1 MISLKRKECTIPA
14 CGTRIHFIMERNRE
28 VRSLAHPSD
37 SVELTYRTDVKQYT
51 SGHLNHNKLYKP
63 SEKIKQGRWYSA
75 RKQTS
80 FVTERNQFL
89 VEHERTRKMKN
100 CSGNFCSSIPLL
112 PAQAESSFPNDRHPQ
127 SPVISIGASVD
138 ANSNAPEILKLKAL
152 KKKAEEGTDRFHMR
166 LKSEELDMSEIMVL
180 KNKPVKNSRQC
191 AVELAKE
198 EYQFIPSYLAGV
210 TKTDQFNKFLQ
221 FQKEFIAKHEL
232 LQNDLTGKKVS
243 EQHER
248 KLAKELQ
255 KICGYDPLN
264 FKRLQ
269 VVEEVFED
277 ICNSSLI
284 FGDILK
290 EIKSE
295 YELYIMMLLD
305 SLPMAQYKALK
316 AQVKGMETMSSKAS
330 EIQSVR
336 KYLKALMKKVS
347 TALERSKELK
357 DELKIALQTSQTS
370 EDKTETCRQQDTKG
384 AQKPLSVSE
393 QHESMRCKILSKW
406 EEMKIL
412 ETKKKETMVYA
423 GITDNMENTLKE
435 IEAETM
441 KINVSNMF
449 LQGQIKEVEGHITG
463 ILGKLRI
470 TQENQRKIWELI
482 EKVLLRED
490 EDKSF

>member
-1 MISLKRKECTIPA
+1 
-14 CGTRIHFIMERNRE
+14 MERNRE

-37 SVELTYRTDVKQYT
+37 SVELTYRTNVKQYT

-138 ANSNAPEILKLKAL
+138 ANFNAPEILKLKAL

-248 KLAKELQ
+248 KLAK
-255 KICGYDPLN
+255 
-264 FKRLQ
+264 
-269 VVEEVFED
+269 
-277 ICNSSLI
+277 
-284 FGDILK
+284 
-290 EIKSE
+290 
-295 YELYIMMLLD
+295 
-305 SLPMAQYKALK
+305 
-316 AQVKGMETMSSKAS
+316 
-330 EIQSVR
+330 VR
-336 KYLKALMKKVS
+336 
-347 TALERSKELK
+347 EP
-357 DELKIALQTSQTS
+357 Q
-370 EDKTETCRQQDTKG
+370 
-384 AQKPLSVSE
+384 
-393 QHESMRCKILSKW
+393 
-406 EEMKIL
+406 
-412 ETKKKETMVYA
+412 
-423 GITDNMENTLKE
+423 N
-435 IEAETM
+435 
-441 KINVSNMF
+441 
-449 LQGQIKEVEGHITG
+449 
-463 ILGKLRI
+463 
-470 TQENQRKIWELI
+470 
-482 EKVLLRED
+482 
-490 EDKSF
+490 